1 MEHQKPWFGFS
12 FAPKKCNSGTRKP
25 QILEHQSHQFWST
38 KNTISG
44 TPRPHF
50 WNIKTRAG
58 FSESQVFFFVVF
70 SISACWMT
78 KSTPSSGWGSCEALG
93 PEAREP
99 FWQRYRR
106 LAHEGA
112 MSLVMKVQIDIIDIA
127 MSAMLPSDYHQ
138 VTIRLANVANFRRV
152 FCGFMCLECAMCLE
166 CSPSSPVWMVRA
178 MSWRRIRRKRNKP
191 IFDCSHYC
199 ACEET
204 SMFIINFSWENLWT

>member
-1 MEHQKPWFGFS
+1 MQVVHKGHWFEWWWFKKHVEKWVEWCHVMGVPNQSLNLEWNTKNPDLGSVLHQ
-12 FAPKKCNSGTRKP
+12 KKCNSGTRKP

-70 SISACWMT
+70 SILACWMT

-127 MSAMLPSDYHQ
+127 MSAMLPSD
-138 VTIRLANVANFRRV
+138 
-152 FCGFMCLECAMCLE
+152 
-166 CSPSSPVWMVRA
+166 
-178 MSWRRIRRKRNKP
+178 
-191 IFDCSHYC
+191 
-199 ACEET
+199 
-204 SMFIINFSWENLWT
+204 